1 MSLLRA
7 ENLYKIYQTES
18 EEVPAVKGVNLEL
31 QMGELSLLMGPSGSG
46 KTTLLSILGCI
57 LRPDQGKLLISEEE
71 VDWTESKLPALRL
84 KYFGF
89 IYQQF
94 NLLSSLNVRENVEIP
109 LMLQGKRGGFA
120 EELADHAL
128 GTVSLTHR
136 ARFNTATLSGG
147 EKQRVAIARAIVND
161 PPILLADEPTGNLD
175 SQNGIR
181 IMTALRDLAVEKGK
195 TILVVTHD
203 TRYNSFADKIYR
215 MEDGEV
221 FLT

>member
-1 MSLLRA
+1 MTLLRA
-7 ENLYKIYQTES
+7 ENLYKIYQTGS
-18 EEVPAVKGVNLEL
+18 EEVPAVKGVNLEM
-31 QMGELSLLMGPSGSG
+31 QIGELALLMGPSGSG

-57 LRPDQGKLLISEEE
+57 LRPDRGKLFLSEEE

-109 LMLQGKRGGFA
+109 LMLQGKRGGLA

-136 ARFNTATLSGG
+136 ARFNIATLSGG
-147 EKQRVAIARAIVND
+147 EKQRVAIARAIVTD

-181 IMTALRDLAVEKGK
+181 VMTALRDLAVEKGK

-203 TRYNSFADKIYR
+203 TRYNSFADKIYS